1 MSTYRIWKQEK
12 AIMNVHTNKHILI
25 GFKNM
30 SQNKKD
36 SLPRAHIKLMLPKW
50 NSPDN

>member
-1 MSTYRIWKQEK
+1 MSTYRIWKQKK

-25 GFKNM
+25 GYKNM